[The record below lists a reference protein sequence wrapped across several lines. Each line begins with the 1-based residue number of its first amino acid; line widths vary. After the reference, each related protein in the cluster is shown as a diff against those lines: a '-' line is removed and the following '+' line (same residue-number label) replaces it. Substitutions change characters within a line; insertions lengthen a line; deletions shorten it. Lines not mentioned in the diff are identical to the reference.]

1 MPYCVQ
7 PFINIRID
15 SDSEYKPCCHYKG
28 SIPAQSVSEYVNS
41 TELAELQQHL
51 LTDQLLPLG
60 CHVCQSQ
67 ENKGQPSFRQ
77 QYNDFFN
84 SRNQTYI
91 AHLEMVVNNTCN
103 LKCFM
108 CDPAYSTA
116 LGSER
121 KALGWISSYPVINH
135 KQQVELAIEELPNLE
150 SVSFIGGEF
159 FFSKDNIPLLEKA
172 IERNLKI
179 NIVTNATIL
188 LPRHIDLL
196 KQANNVDI
204 QVSLDGID
212 DSYNFMRYPATWD
225 VVKDNILLLKKTLPK
240 QSLHINTVAQ
250 PLNMQHIAPL
260 MDWCNKSLLKIS
272 IVNLQAPS
280 WLEWR
285 ILTNKEKTLMSVLVD
300 QQLTT
305 YQLTLTQKDILSQFK
320 STFSMVE
327 FDQTFRNEF
336 VKKMQSIMT
345 LRNIS
350 DNTVIKQFGVLCD
363 LAQSIIEK
371 T

>member
-15 SDSEYKPCCHYKG
+15 SDSEYKPCCHYKD

-41 TELAELQQHL
+41 TKLADLQQHL
-51 LTDQLLPLG
+51 LTENPLPQGCQL
-60 CHVCQSQ
+60 CHKQ
-67 ENKGQPSFRQ
+67 ESKGQTSFRQ
-77 QYNDFFN
+77 RYNDFFD
-84 SRNQTYI
+84 SSNQTHI
-91 AHLEMVVNNTCN
+91 THLEMLVNNTCN

-116 LGSER
+116 LGSEY
-121 KALGWISSYPVINH
+121 KSLGWVESYPVINH
-135 KQQVELAIEELPNLE
+135 KPQVELAIEELPHLE

-172 IERNLKI
+172 IHRNLKI
-179 NIVTNATIL
+179 NIATNATTL

-204 QVSLDGID
+204 QVSLDGIEE
-212 DSYNFMRYPATWD
+212 SYDFMRYPATWD
-225 VVKDNILLLKKTLPK
+225 VVKNNILLLKKTLPK
-240 QSLHINTVAQ
+240 QYLHINTVAQ
-250 PLNMQHIAPL
+250 PLNIQYVAPL
-260 MDWCNKSLLKIS
+260 MDWCNKNLLKIS
-272 IVNLQAPS
+272 IANLQAPS

-285 ILTNKEKTLMSVLVD
+285 ILTNKEKTLISALID
-300 QQLTT
+300 QQLIT
-305 YQLTLTQKDILSQFK
+305 YQLTLSQKDILSQFK
-320 STFSMVE
+320 STFLLIE

-350 DNTVIKQFGVLCD
+350 DNAVIKQFGVLSY
-363 LAQSIIEK
+363 LAQSIIV
-371 T
+371 